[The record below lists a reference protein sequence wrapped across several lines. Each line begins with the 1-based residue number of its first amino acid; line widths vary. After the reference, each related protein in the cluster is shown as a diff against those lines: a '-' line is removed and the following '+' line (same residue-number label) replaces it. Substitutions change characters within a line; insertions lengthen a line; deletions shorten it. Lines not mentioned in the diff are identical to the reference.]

1 MVPSGDSAMGETYS
15 GMKVCADTSSES
27 LSAGR
32 KCVLSESESLDDS
45 SLRAQRRE
53 GDPWVALVIVWRR
66 WTAPSVA
73 VCLIGIGG
81 GVFEVR
87 IDFCPCRLGV
97 AIRVVWARLE
107 GKGTHH
113 DIEVRERGLQTKL
126 PSAHTGKAFCTY
138 ERRVM

>member
-1 MVPSGDSAMGETYS
+1 MVGVRFITGE
-15 GMKVCADTSSES
+15 ADKTRYGYI
-27 LSAGR
+27 LGVGVAG
-32 KCVLSESESLDDS
+32 VSIQ
-45 SLRAQRRE
+45 LRAQRRE
-53 GDPWVALVIVWRR
+53 GEPWVALVIVWRR

-87 IDFCPCRLGV
+87 IDFCSCRLGV

-113 DIEVRERGLQTKL
+113 NVEVRERGLRAKL
-126 PSAHTGKAFCTY
+126 PSAHTGEAFCTY
-138 ERRVM
+138 ERWIM